1 MAQVNP
7 LYDPATD
14 NQPID
19 EQVQKRLNT
28 PLADSTG
35 FSSSDQMLLNLIMQ
49 KVDDKEINLL
59 APSSLL
65 NTAVYEGLTPENK
78 AKADQNAVIL
88 LTKIREIYSL
98 MKVYSEPTF
107 QIKNLVDS
115 LRLTKERLE
124 EHADLF
130 VI

>member
-1 MAQVNP
+1 MAQVNT
-7 LYDPATD
+7 LYDPKTD

-19 EQVQKRLNT
+19 PQVQKMLNT
-28 PLADSTG
+28 PLADSSG
-35 FSSSDQMLLNLIMQ
+35 FSADDQMLLNLIMQ
-49 KVDDKEINLL
+49 KVDQKEINLL

-78 AKADQNAVIL
+78 AKADKNAVIL
-88 LTKIREIYSL
+88 LAKIREIYSL
-98 MKVYSEPTF
+98 MRVYTEPTF
-107 QIKNLVDS
+107 QIKNLVAS